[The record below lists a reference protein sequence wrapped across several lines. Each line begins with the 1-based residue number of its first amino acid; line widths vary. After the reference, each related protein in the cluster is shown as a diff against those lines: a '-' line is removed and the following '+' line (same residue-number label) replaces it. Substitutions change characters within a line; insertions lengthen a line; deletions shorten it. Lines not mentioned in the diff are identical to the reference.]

1 MKLGIGFPMYSMI
14 YITAKDEIE
23 AREIA
28 AHLLGERLVA
38 CANIFPIKSIY
49 RWKGEV
55 REEGEV
61 AMIVKTRKELV
72 DSAIKEVRRLHSY
85 DVPCIVC
92 YEIVKGHEGYLNWI
106 DEETRS
112 R

>member
-1 MKLGIGFPMYSMI
+1 MKLGIESTMYSMI

-23 AREIA
+23 AKEVA

-55 REEGEV
+55 HEEAEV
-61 AMIVKTRKELV
+61 AMIAKTRKELV

-92 YEIVKGHEGYLNWI
+92 YEILKGDKDYLNWI
-106 DEETRS
+106 DEETKS